1 MCTTVWI
8 VSSIVTKADCYFDEF
23 MRQFNIEY
31 QADQYCSRPE
41 TTRNHNKREI
51 TGPGQVFINIQ
62 GDMTGWNKRTRPTV
76 VFVDKSALW
85 LVLGLTASVPE

>member
-31 QADQYCSRPE
+31 HADQYCSRPE

-62 GDMTGWNKRTRPTV
+62 GDMTGWNKRTRPNCR
-76 VFVDKSALW
+76 LRR
-85 LVLGLTASVPE
+85 